1 MATASLAPRLVW
13 SLSPRTRTVDVTWNN
28 GLGYTTRLEWKFVQV
43 PTATGSREE
52 LTLSRIA
59 GAELPAETMDAILA
73 DVTRAVTGRGAATP
87 TVGELPPVDPK
98 VMARWEHLCGYEPE
112 LAAFVADWSALKLR
126 GVMLYAAS
134 GSIGDARAYVRCLMA
149 RAS

>member
-13 SLSPRTRTVDVTWNN
+13 TLSPRTRTVDVTWNN
-28 GLGYTTRLEWKFVQV
+28 GLGYTTRLEWKFVNV
-43 PTATGSREE
+43 PTAHGSREE
-52 LTLSRIA
+52 LTLSRVA
-59 GAELPAETMDAILA
+59 GAELSAETMDAILA

-87 TVGELPPVDPK
+87 TVGELPPLDPK
-98 VMARWEHLCGYEPE
+98 VLGRWVTLCAIEDG
-112 LAAFVADWSALKLR
+112 LAAFVADWSPLKLR

-134 GSIGDARAYVRCLMA
+134 GSIGDARAYVRALMA